1 MNKKITE
8 MSEEMKN
15 ELINVRRYLHEN
27 AETGFDLTKTVAF
40 VKQKLTEYGCQFTD
54 CGKNGIV
61 CVIGKKEGKTIL
73 LRADMDALPME
84 EKTNLQ
90 YAGKNGNMHACG
102 HDLHTAMLLG
112 AAKILKS
119 FEDELQGQVKL
130 MFQPAEEVLAGA
142 GNMIENGVL
151 CAPDV
156 DGAFMLHVLSGVPF
170 ESGTVIVSSEG
181 VSAPAADYFTIN
193 VHGKSCHG
201 SSPHLGVDALVI
213 ASHIV
218 LALQEISS
226 REMGMQDKA
235 VLTIGCIRGGV
246 ASNVIADTVSMQG
259 TLRSFSDELRET
271 IKKRVTEISESVAKG
286 YRGKADVT
294 IENGCPTLVNDG
306 ELSQFTE
313 NALNE
318 LLGKEKVMNSAEF
331 KDNSLNGS
339 EDFSYISHKV
349 PAVMVA
355 LSAGEK
361 KKGYNYSLHHP
372 LVTFDEAVL
381 PIGASIYSYMAIKYL
396 QSY

>member
-271 IKKRVTEISESVAKG
+271 MKKRVTEISESVAKG

-313 NALNE
+313 KALNE

-396 QSY
+396 QFY